1 MSEPAARPVL
11 LSWSSGKDS
20 AFALGELRRD
30 PTVEVRGLLTSVNV
44 THERV
49 AMHAVRRQLLRAQAA
64 AVGLPLVEVEI
75 PQPCTN
81 EQYEAAMLAA
91 LEAPLANGIEAV
103 AFGDLF
109 LEDIRRYREEQ
120 NAKVGLDCLFPLWGR
135 DTAQLCRQMVDRG
148 QRAYLTCVDPK
159 QLDPSFAGRAFD
171 HALLDELPDGVDP
184 CGENG
189 EFHSFVWD
197 AETFAAPID
206 VRVGEVVE
214 RGGFVFADVLPAG
227 DGGV

>member
-1 MSEPAARPVL
+1 MSRPAARPVL

-20 AFALGELRRD
+20 AFALGELARD
-30 PTVEVRGLLTSVNV
+30 PAVEVRGLLTSVNV

-49 AMHAVRRQLLRAQAA
+49 AMHAVRRQLLRAQAE

-75 PQPCTN
+75 PSPCSN
-81 EQYEAAMLAA
+81 AQYEAAMLAA
-91 LEAPLANGIEAV
+91 IEAPLADGIEAV

-109 LEDIRRYREEQ
+109 LEDVRRYREEQ
-120 NAKVGLDCLFPLWGR
+120 NAKVGLDCVFPLWGR
-135 DTAQLCRQMVDRG
+135 DTTELSRAMIDAG
-148 QRAYLTCVDPK
+148 QRAVLTCVDPK

-171 HALLDELPDGVDP
+171 HALLDALPAGVDP

-197 AETFAAPID
+197 AATFAAPVPVD
-206 VRVGEVVE
+206 VGEVVE
-214 RGGFVFADVLPAG
+214 RDGFVFADVVPA
-227 DGGV
+227 DGGRA